1 MINYKIVAKYIKDF
15 KFEIPTPNTFF
26 SLSKNISNYKVN
38 IDIKSNAYKDK
49 VVTVD
54 MSLSLIPKNT
64 IEKINAKIV
73 YTTLVQLNDEIK
85 KKEELAEIILIK
97 IPTTVYPEI
106 REILINIF
114 ERSGFKDIK
123 IDKEV
128 DFQKLYNSKKN

>member
-73 YTTLVQLNDEIK
+73 YTTLVQLN
-85 KKEELAEIILIK
+85 
-97 IPTTVYPEI
+97 
-106 REILINIF
+106 
-114 ERSGFKDIK
+114 GDIK
-123 IDKEV
+123 
-128 DFQKLYNSKKN
+128 